1 MRHRPAL
8 LLACAAL
15 LGWAGTAHAQS
26 VVLSG
31 MLGSRALLVVDGG
44 QPKSVGVGQTHQGVK
59 VISTQSGQ
67 AVVEIGGE
75 RHTLRMGEA
84 PLSAGGS
91 AGSSRDN
98 DRIVLHAGSNGHFR
112 SPGQING
119 RAVTFL
125 VDTGASAVG
134 LSVAD
139 AERIGLNYKAGQP
152 VQLSTANG
160 VSIGWLVKLDA
171 VRLGSVDVYNIDA
184 VVSPAAMPLV
194 LLGNSF
200 LTRFQMTRTNDQ
212 LVLEKRY

>member
-15 LGWAGTAHAQS
+15 LGWAGAVHAQS

-44 QPKSVGVGQTHQGVK
+44 PPKSVGVGQTHQGVK
-59 VISTQSGQ
+59 VISTQSSQ

-75 RHTLRMGEA
+75 QHTLRMGQA
-84 PLSAGGS
+84 PVSAG
-91 AGSSRDN
+91 AGGDSPDSRKV
-98 DRIVLHAGSNGHFR
+98 VLHAVSNGHFKA
-112 SPGQING
+112 PGQING
-119 RAVTFL
+119 RTVNFM
-125 VDTGASAVG
+125 VDTGASVVS

-139 AERIGLNYKAGQP
+139 AEAIGLRYQAGQQ
-152 VQLSTANG
+152 VQVNTANG
-160 VSIGWLVKLDA
+160 VSVGWRTRLDR
-171 VRLGSVDVYNIDA
+171 VRLGSVDVYDVDA
-184 VVSPAAMPLV
+184 LVTPAPMPFV

-212 LVLEKRY
+212 MVLEKRY

>member
-1 MRHRPAL
+1 MPHRPAL

-15 LGWAGTAHAQS
+15 LGWAGAVHAQS

-44 QPKSVGVGQTHQGVK
+44 PPKSVGVGQTHQGVK
-59 VISTQSGQ
+59 VISTQSSE

-75 RHTLRMGEA
+75 RHTLRMGQA
-84 PLSAGGS
+84 PVSAGTGGDS
-91 AGSSRDN
+91 PDSRKV
-98 DRIVLHAGSNGHFR
+98 VLHAVSNGHFKA
-112 SPGQING
+112 PGQING
-119 RAVTFL
+119 RTVNFMI
-125 VDTGASAVG
+125 DTGASVVS

-139 AERIGLNYKAGQP
+139 AEAIGLRYQAGQQ
-152 VQLSTANG
+152 VQVNTANG
-160 VSIGWLVKLDA
+160 VSVGWRTRLDR
-171 VRLGSVDVYNIDA
+171 VRLGSVDVYDVDA
-184 VVSPAAMPLV
+184 LVTPAPMPFV